1 VVVVIEGGLCLTDST
16 ALGTGYIPSEFLGEL
31 GNYGSDRVGLCFEAV
46 ISLLL
51 MR

>member
-1 VVVVIEGGLCLTDST
+1 VREGGFCLTDSP
-16 ALGTGYIPSEFLGEL
+16 ALGTGYIPYEFLGEL
-31 GNYGSDRVGLCFEAV
+31 GNYGSDRVSLCFEAV